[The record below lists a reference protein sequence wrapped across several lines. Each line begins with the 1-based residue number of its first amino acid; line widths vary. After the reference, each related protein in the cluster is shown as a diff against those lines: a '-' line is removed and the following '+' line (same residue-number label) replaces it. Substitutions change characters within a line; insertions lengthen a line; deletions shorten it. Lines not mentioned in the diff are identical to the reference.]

1 MRKVIRKI
9 SAAIVATT
17 ITVAMCATCFAGTT
31 FEGYFGQRENWYEG
45 ADGSLSGA
53 TASSFSADMDAI
65 GWGGVWGAQAHRDIT
80 VKKGQKYT
88 LSFKA
93 TTTTAEKWVFFK
105 VTDSQDTVVY
115 ADWLHLQP
123 GVTENYKATF
133 KASANATFIY
143 YGMGGEF
150 GDRTEEQGD
159 IYALSEVLPN
169 DADSSF
175 GTSVKVTNF
184 KCVKSKAK
192 LKVTKDKKKNGIAL
206 YNYLKKNGKIFK
218 QVGDFVCTIQT
229 SGNKIQIKAIQNQEV
244 VADVKLAKNKPQAT
258 VKKLRSSIA
267 SSAINS
273 ALKTETKM
281 TLKNLGY

>member
-1 MRKVIRKI
+1 
-9 SAAIVATT
+9 
-17 ITVAMCATCFAGTT
+17 
-31 FEGYFGQRENWYEG
+31 
-45 ADGSLSGA
+45 
-53 TASSFSADMDAI
+53 
-65 GWGGVWGAQAHRDIT
+65 
-80 VKKGQKYT
+80 
-88 LSFKA
+88 
-93 TTTTAEKWVFFK
+93 
-105 VTDSQDTVVY
+105 
-115 ADWLHLQP
+115 
-123 GVTENYKATF
+123 
-133 KASANATFIY
+133 
-143 YGMGGEF
+143 MGGEF

-175 GTSVKVTNF
+175 STSVKVTNF

-273 ALKTETKM
+273 TLKTETKM

>member
-1 MRKVIRKI
+1 MRRLTKKI
-9 SAAIVATT
+9 AASALALSLVFTMGT
-17 ITVAMCATCFAGTT
+17 QCFAANWGS
-31 FEGYFGQRENWYEG
+31 YFGGSEGWYEG
-45 ADGSLSGA
+45 AEGTLTSNTDKA
-53 TASSFSADMDAI
+53 WTAQMASI
-65 GWGGVWGAQAHRDIT
+65 GYGGVWGAQVYKNGIS
-80 VKKGQKYT
+80 VKKGQQYT
-88 LSFKA
+88 LSFDA
-93 TTTTAEKWVFFK
+93 QSSTCDKWVYVK
-105 VTDSQDTVVY
+105 VSTDETLAFS
-115 ADWLHLQP
+115 DWVQLKK
-123 GVTENYKATF
+123 GSTTKYSTTF
-133 KASANATFIY
+133 TAKANAKSVYFGI
-143 YGMGGEF
+143 GGEF

-175 GTSVKVTNF
+175 STSVKVTNF

-258 VKKLRSSIA
+258 VKKLRSNIA

>member
-1 MRKVIRKI
+1 M
-9 SAAIVATT
+9 S
-17 ITVAMCATCFAGTT
+17 
-31 FEGYFGQRENWYEG
+31 
-45 ADGSLSGA
+45 
-53 TASSFSADMDAI
+53 
-65 GWGGVWGAQAHRDIT
+65 
-80 VKKGQKYT
+80 
-88 LSFKA
+88 
-93 TTTTAEKWVFFK
+93 
-105 VTDSQDTVVY
+105 
-115 ADWLHLQP
+115 
-123 GVTENYKATF
+123 
-133 KASANATFIY
+133 
-143 YGMGGEF
+143 
-150 GDRTEEQGD
+150 
-159 IYALSEVLPN
+159 
-169 DADSSF
+169 
-175 GTSVKVTNF
+175 TSVKVTNF

-258 VKKLRSSIA
+258 VKKLRSNIA

>member
-45 ADGSLSGA
+45 ADGSLSGT

-115 ADWLHLQP
+115 ADWFCHSRAQKKTTRQHLKHLLMQHSFIMEWVENL
-123 GVTENYKATF
+123 VTEQKNRVIFMHSQKYF
-133 KASANATFIY
+133 LMMLI
-143 YGMGGEF
+143 
-150 GDRTEEQGD
+150 Q
-159 IYALSEVLPN
+159 VL
-169 DADSSF
+169 
-175 GTSVKVTNF
+175 VH
-184 KCVKSKAK
+184 
-192 LKVTKDKKKNGIAL
+192 
-206 YNYLKKNGKIFK
+206 
-218 QVGDFVCTIQT
+218 Q
-229 SGNKIQIKAIQNQEV
+229 
-244 VADVKLAKNKPQAT
+244 
-258 VKKLRSSIA
+258 
-267 SSAINS
+267 
-273 ALKTETKM
+273 
-281 TLKNLGY
+281 

>member
-150 GDRTEEQGD
+150 GEQKNRV
-159 IYALSEVLPN
+159 IFMHSQKYFLMMLIQVL
-169 DADSSF
+169 
-175 GTSVKVTNF
+175 VH
-184 KCVKSKAK
+184 
-192 LKVTKDKKKNGIAL
+192 
-206 YNYLKKNGKIFK
+206 
-218 QVGDFVCTIQT
+218 Q
-229 SGNKIQIKAIQNQEV
+229 
-244 VADVKLAKNKPQAT
+244 
-258 VKKLRSSIA
+258 
-267 SSAINS
+267 
-273 ALKTETKM
+273 
-281 TLKNLGY
+281 